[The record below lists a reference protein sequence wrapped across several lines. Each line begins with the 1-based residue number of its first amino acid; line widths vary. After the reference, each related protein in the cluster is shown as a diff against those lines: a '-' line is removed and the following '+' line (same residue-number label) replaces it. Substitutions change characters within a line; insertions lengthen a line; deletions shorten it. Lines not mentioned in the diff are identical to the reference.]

1 MIRDFKIQDIDRI
14 MELWLD
20 TNRLAHDFINDEYW
34 QKSYEPVKAMMPKA
48 TIYVYEEDKVIKG
61 FVGLMDNYIAG
72 IFIAQS
78 YQSKGIGKQ
87 LLDYVKNKK
96 TMLSLSVYKK
106 NKQAIQFYLR
116 ENFKIIDERIEE
128 TTGEI
133 EFNMNWIKGE

>member
-96 TMLSLSVYKK
+96 TMLSLCVYKK

-133 EFNMNWIKGE
+133 EFNMSWIKGE

>member
-34 QKSYEPVKAMMPKA
+34 QKSYESVKAMMPKA

>member
-72 IFIAQS
+72 IFIVQS

-96 TMLSLSVYKK
+96 TMLSLCVYKK

-116 ENFKIIDERIEE
+116 ENFKIIEERIEE